1 MLRPYTLILVLLAAL
16 FTSGCVYRLDVNQG
30 NVVDSETVDQLEIGM
45 SKSQVQFLMG
55 SPALVDNFNP
65 DQWYY
70 VSYFKSGEDGT
81 VQKSTLTLRFD
92 GDILSSIEGSLN
104 PPQ

>member
-1 MLRPYTLILVLLAAL
+1 MFRPYTLVLVLFVSLVSSA
-16 FTSGCVYRLDVNQG
+16 CVYRLDVNQG
-30 NVVDSETVDQLEIGM
+30 NVIDAETVAQLELGM

-55 SPALVDNFNP
+55 SPALVDRFNP

-70 VSYFKSGEDGT
+70 VSYLKSGEDGS
-81 VQKSTLTLRFD
+81 VKKSTLTLRFD
-92 GDILSSIEGSLN
+92 GDILAGIEGSLN

>member
-1 MLRPYTLILVLLAAL
+1 MIRLKLPVLLLIFGL
-16 FTSGCVYRLDVNQG
+16 FTVGCVYRLDVNQG
-30 NVVDSETVDQLEIGM
+30 NVIDPAIVSQLETGM
-45 SKSQVQFLMG
+45 SKSQVEFLMG

-70 VSYFKSGEDGT
+70 VRYFKSGEDGS
-81 VQKSTLTLRFD
+81 VQQSTLTLRFD
-92 GDILSSIEGSLN
+92 GDILSDIEGSLN